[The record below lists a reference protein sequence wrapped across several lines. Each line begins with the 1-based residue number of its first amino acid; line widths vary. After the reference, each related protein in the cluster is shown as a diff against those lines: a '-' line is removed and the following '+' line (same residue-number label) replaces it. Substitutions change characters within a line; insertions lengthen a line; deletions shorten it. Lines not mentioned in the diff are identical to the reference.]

1 MPFGWIDPE
10 VFLTHGDV
18 TIYHVYKDDEI
29 AQGRREYW
37 YTTDLSGGD
46 YEDPCSFDVRDLPTF
61 TPKNLMSK
69 SSLRPSNPESF
80 HCLNHN
86 HFSKVVNTWYPFR
99 ANAFAILCWQ
109 SDSAMVS

>member
-61 TPKNLMSK
+61 TSK
-69 SSLRPSNPESF
+69 KSHEQVIIEAIKAGVLPLSES
-80 HCLNHN
+80 
-86 HFSKVVNTWYPFR
+86 
-99 ANAFAILCWQ
+99 
-109 SDSAMVS
+109 

>member
-29 AQGRREYW
+29 AQGQREYW
-37 YTTDLSGGD
+37 YTTDRPVGTMRIPALLMCGI
-46 YEDPCSFDVRDLPTF
+46 FRLLRL
-61 TPKNLMSK
+61 KNLMSK
-69 SSLRPSNPESF
+69 SSLRPSKPESF

-86 HFSKVVNTWYPFR
+86 HFSKVLKTWYPFR

-109 SDSAMVS
+109 SASAMVS

>member
-46 YEDPCSFDVRDLPTF
+46 YEDPCSFDVRDLPSF
-61 TPKNLMSK
+61 TPEK
-69 SSLRPSNPESF
+69 SHEQ
-80 HCLNHN
+80 
-86 HFSKVVNTWYPFR
+86 VIIE
-99 ANAFAILCWQ
+99 AIKAGVLPL
-109 SDSAMVS
+109 SEA

>member
-46 YEDPCSFDVRDLPTF
+46 YEDPCF
-61 TPKNLMSK
+61 
-69 SSLRPSNPESF
+69 
-80 HCLNHN
+80 
-86 HFSKVVNTWYPFR
+86 
-99 ANAFAILCWQ
+99 
-109 SDSAMVS
+109 